1 MSENNWLVIKF
12 RFSVLTDRLMKS
24 CAVVV
29 ADCIDGRWAQGG
41 GGGEH
46 VAGYE

>member
-1 MSENNWLVIKF
+1 MDNEKLSYAIEG
-12 RFSVLTDRLMKS
+12 
-24 CAVVV
+24 
-29 ADCIDGRWAQGG
+29 ADYIDGRWAQGG